1 MANVHDDLELMQH
14 ADGELDEAADREV
27 ELRLGRDPE
36 ARGKVDAVGE
46 VGELLRGH
54 LELAAD
60 AVPDRRFELIWREID
75 KQIDLAAPAAAPAA
89 LIASERAA
97 SESIAMPIA
106 GQASVWRRVTHWLD
120 RKRGYVITAMVSAG
134 AVAAIAL
141 IARPGAPGG
150 GLGATDRG
158 PIDVRPV
165 AHRPAELESLET
177 PGGTGTVM
185 SLHDDDGDTTVIWVT
200 PEDTVE
206 GI

>member
-106 GQASVWRRVTHWLD
+106 GQASVWRRVTHWNSTAKGKFSTAGRDGRRSRRHGTWPHRRAPRGTSPRGARVARDAGRD
-120 RKRGYVITAMVSAG
+120 RNRDEP
-134 AVAAIAL
+134 
-141 IARPGAPGG
+141 AR
-150 GLGATDRG
+150 R
-158 PIDVRPV
+158 
-165 AHRPAELESLET
+165 
-177 PGGTGTVM
+177 
-185 SLHDDDGDTTVIWVT
+185 
-200 PEDTVE
+200 
-206 GI
+206 